1 MVKVP
6 KQVDH
11 AARRAEIAEALTR
24 LAAKQGLEGVSLR
37 HVAAEAGM
45 SMGLVQHYF
54 RTKDEMLLFA
64 VERRSQVYEER
75 LKARLEAGELPST
88 PKAVLRAILIEIL
101 PLDDRSRGDWLM
113 GVAFFIRA
121 ISDPSFAAAYTEG
134 VPQLFELFAVL
145 IRQGQEAGDVDK
157 SADPEHE
164 SAILWAVADSQGS
177 NIVMRH
183 RTPEQC
189 LSTVDYYL
197 DRLFGNGSASAM

>member
-24 LAAKQGLEGVSLR
+24 LTATRGLEGVSLR

-54 RTKDEMLLFA
+54 KTKDEMLLFA
-64 VERRSQVYEER
+64 IERRSQVYEER
-75 LKARLEAGELPST
+75 LKARLETGEVPST
-88 PKAVLRAILIEIL
+88 PKSILRAIIAEIL
-101 PLDDRSRGDWLM
+101 PLDERRRGDWLM
-113 GVAFFIRA
+113 GVAFFIRSIA
-121 ISDPSFAAAYTEG
+121 DPSFGVALTEG

-157 SADPEHE
+157 SADAMHE
-164 SAILWAVADSQGS
+164 ATILWALADSQGT
-177 NIVMRH
+177 NIVMKH
-183 RTPEQC
+183 RTPDEAM
-189 LSTVDYYL
+189 STVDYYL
-197 DRLFGNGSASAM
+197 DRLFGSAPAG

>member
-11 AARRAEIAEALTR
+11 AARRAKIAEALTR
-24 LAAKQGLEGVSLR
+24 LVATRGLEGVSLR

-54 RTKDEMLLFA
+54 KTKDEMLLFA

-88 PKAVLRAILIEIL
+88 PQAVLRAIMIEIL
-101 PLDDRSRGDWLM
+101 PMDERSRGDWLM

-121 ISDPSFAAAYTEG
+121 MSDPAFAATYTEG
-134 VPQLFELFAVL
+134 VPQLFELFALL

-164 SAILWAVADSQGS
+164 AAILWALADSQGS
-177 NIVMRH
+177 NIVMQH
-183 RTPEQC
+183 RTPEEA
-189 LSTVDYYL
+189 LSTMDYYL
-197 DRLFGNGSASAM
+197 DRLFSASAG